1 MQAGGNPL
9 DAATLRRLAEA
20 VMGSTPQPGVQS
32 VDLAQNLLQDNP
44 SADALMHQLA
54 QMQVQ
59 NQQVNYQQ
67 QVGPLSPRLLWA
79 KYQLPMLQLA
89 SVKYVYI
96 DTESRLHMS
105 LLNGQQVNC

>member
-9 DAATLRRLAEA
+9 DAATLRQLAEA
-20 VMGSTPQPGVQS
+20 VMGNTPQPGVQS
-32 VDLAQNLLQDNP
+32 VDLAQNLLQANP

-67 QVGPLSPRLLWA
+67 QVQPT
-79 KYQLPMLQLA
+79 LPPPP
-89 SVKYVYI
+89 V
-96 DTESRLHMS
+96 
-105 LLNGQQVNC
+105 G